1 MLFSLPT
8 LRTSIAGKARS
19 YTSNAT
25 ATLTRNNANRAA
37 RVAHDDGVVPA
48 PPVTASAQIALVAA
62 GPRIGC
68 MCVTGRR

>member
-25 ATLTRNNANRAA
+25 ATLTRNNANTRFNAA
-37 RVAHDDGVVPA
+37 PLKRCAKRMP
-48 PPVTASAQIALVAA
+48 
-62 GPRIGC
+62 
-68 MCVTGRR
+68 

>member
-25 ATLTRNNANRAA
+25 ATAYLINFNFFVNSSLYYFNQFTTR
-37 RVAHDDGVVPA
+37 
-48 PPVTASAQIALVAA
+48 
-62 GPRIGC
+62 
-68 MCVTGRR
+68 